1 MDVYG
6 EQVEALQNLMV
17 SRATGNVEADADY
30 LRLRQVVLSEKR
42 FDANVPSFLRTCRN
56 LPQFWQFIQGKFKTY
71 KERKEFI
78 WSEFRGLLEAI
89 ESHQDSPSDDL
100 VSGAV
105 QKLNSSYA
113 QAIWSKALDRRTS
126 DPEGAITVARTL
138 MESVCKQ
145 ILDERGV
152 SHHDN
157 PDMNKLYRMTAEE
170 LQIAPSQHTE
180 QVFKQILG
188 GCTAVVEG
196 LAALRNRLGDA
207 HGKGKVGVRPAARH
221 AELAVNLSG
230 ALAVYL
236 LATHESRKDLS
247 A

>member
-1 MDVYG
+1 MNVYS
-6 EQVEALQNLMV
+6 EQVEALQNLLV
-17 SRATGNVEADADY
+17 ARATGSMEGDADY
-30 LRLRQVVLSEKR
+30 MRLRQSVLAEKR
-42 FDANVPSFLRTCRN
+42 FEAEIPSFVRTCRS
-56 LPQFWQFIQGKFKTY
+56 LSQFWQFIKGKYATY
-71 KERKEFI
+71 AERREFI
-78 WSEFRGLLEAI
+78 WSEFRPLLDA
-89 ESHQDSPSDDL
+89 SDRHQTSPSDSL
-100 VSGAV
+100 VAGAV
-105 QKLNSSYA
+105 EKLDSAYA
-113 QAIWSKALDRRTS
+113 QAIWSKALDRRAS

-138 MESVCKQ
+138 VESVCKQ
-145 ILDERGV
+145 ILDERGI
-152 SHHDN
+152 SHDDN
-157 PDMNKLYRMTAEE
+157 PDMNKLYRLTAEE

-236 LATHESRKDLS
+236 LATHESRKDLL